1 MLARKSPKDAVNSFK
16 LKFINSVLNNLFG
29 SKNKPFEEFEI
40 FSDDELPTNSDA
52 TFIISQYIEC
62 AEKFRADNI
71 RQSRGMWWWRI
82 EGKSRPTIRTAAPK
96 KIFSK

>member
-1 MLARKSPKDAVNSFK
+1 MLARKSPKDDVVSFE
-16 LKFINSVLNNLFG
+16 LKFINSVLKQSNNLFG

-71 RQSRGMWWWRI
+71 RQ
-82 EGKSRPTIRTAAPK
+82 
-96 KIFSK
+96 